1 MVKLYPAPIC
11 FSPFSLSL
19 LLSFALPLRWTRFYF
34 LLCCEFINKTCICDT
49 RARNACR
56 RLDSVS
62 KGRGVAGQIPAR
74 EQKPEAMHRRR
85 RRFTACPCRSCPPLL
100 VVARP
105 VIVFATRR
113 GCEKLRLAFRAC
125 FSFGADIYFAVVNFK
140 LPSMLSTCHMPLACH
155 ADIGRAAQ
163 REPINCRKL
172 LAKYALRIYCAF
184 WLGYCGGFKYV
195 QDMQYIHMCP
205 YKADSVYKADSAT
218 WYINIIV

>member
-1 MVKLYPAPIC
+1 MRHSRTQCLPPPRLCKQGQRRGRENTSARTKTGSHA
-11 FSPFSLSL
+11 SPSPSLHCVS
-19 LLSFALPLRWTRFYF
+19 LPL
-34 LLCCEFINKTCICDT
+34 L
-49 RARNACR
+49 
-56 RLDSVS
+56 
-62 KGRGVAGQIPAR
+62 
-74 EQKPEAMHRRR
+74 
-85 RRFTACPCRSCPPLL
+85 PPLV

-105 VIVFATRR
+105 VIVFATLR

-172 LAKYALRIYCAF
+172 LAKYALRIYCAL
-184 WLGYCGGFKYV
+184 WLGYCGGY
-195 QDMQYIHMCP
+195 MCP
-205 YKADSVYKADSAT
+205 YKADSVYIADSAT

>member
-1 MVKLYPAPIC
+1 MRHSRTQCLPPRRLCKQGQRRGRENTSARTKTGSHA
-11 FSPFSLSL
+11 SPSPSPSLHCVS
-19 LLSFALPLRWTRFYF
+19 LPL
-34 LLCCEFINKTCICDT
+34 L
-49 RARNACR
+49 
-56 RLDSVS
+56 
-62 KGRGVAGQIPAR
+62 
-74 EQKPEAMHRRR
+74 
-85 RRFTACPCRSCPPLL
+85 PPLV

-172 LAKYALRIYCAF
+172 LAKYALRIYCAL
-184 WLGYCGGFKYV
+184 WLGYCGGFKYA
-195 QDMQYIHMCP
+195 QDICVRTKQ
-205 YKADSVYKADSAT
+205 
-218 WYINIIV
+218 IVSI